1 MKSSQ
6 SLQSKLKAIRLEE
19 NYEEE
24 ILNTAIK
31 QLDNGENEFTVL
43 KEIKV
48 NFRQLALNKK
58 LSQKGVSLYTELQ
71 KPNLDVDT
79 ALSSI
84 TWFQ

>member
-1 MKSSQ
+1 MKPSQ

-19 NYEEE
+19 NYEQE
-24 ILNTAIK
+24 ILNTAVK
-31 QLDNGENEFTVL
+31 QLDNGENEFIVL
-43 KEIKV
+43 KDIKAK
-48 NFRQLALNKK
+48 FGQLALNKK

-71 KPNLDVDT
+71 KPNIDVDT

>member
-6 SLQSKLKAIRLEE
+6 SLRNKLEAIRLEE
-19 NYEEE
+19 NYEQE

-31 QLDNGENEFTVL
+31 QLDNGENEFTIL
-43 KEIKV
+43 KEIKAK
-48 NFRQLALNKK
+48 FRQLALNKK

-71 KPNLDVDT
+71 KPNIDVDT